1 MKKILLS
8 SLLIMISQPSF
19 ADGLKENQYAFPEK
33 GTPNFPRQWFPYTH
47 YSILNKVY
55 DDTKTKIEPAPC
67 NYSGVPPNASC
78 YLEEVATIRLYF
90 KSVPKRMQKK
100 GFNHQQIARFK
111 REHRVFEKRA
121 AARCEKEGLDS
132 LGSGGGLLYFGCYY
146 RMYHP
151 RFLKLKRMLGEPH
164 PVRRH
169 SSN

>member
-1 MKKILLS
+1 MLL
-8 SLLIMISQPSF
+8 MVSQPIF
-19 ADGLKENQYAFPEK
+19 ADGLRENQYAFPEK
-33 GTPNFPRQWFPYTH
+33 GSPSFPRQWFPYTH
-47 YSILNKVY
+47 YSIDNEW
-55 DDTKTKIEPAPC
+55 DDMRTKRTPAPC
-67 NYSGVPPNASC
+67 NYIGVGQDARC

-111 REHRVFEKRA
+111 REQRVFEKRA

-151 RFLKLKRMLGEPH
+151 RFLKMKRMLGEPH
-164 PVRRH
+164 PVRRR
-169 SSN
+169 SN

>member
-1 MKKILLS
+1 MKKILLFS
-8 SLLIMISQPSF
+8 SLLLIISQFSF

-33 GTPNFPRQWFPYTH
+33 GSPSFPRRWFPYTH
-47 YSILNKVY
+47 YSILNKA
-55 DDTKTKIEPAPC
+55 DDMRTKRAPAPC
-67 NYSGVPPNASC
+67 NYVGVGPDVDC

-100 GFNHQQIARFK
+100 GFNHQQIARFN
-111 REHRVFEKRA
+111 REQRVFEKRA

>member
-1 MKKILLS
+1 MKKILLYS
-8 SLLIMISQPSF
+8 MLLMVSQPIF

-33 GTPNFPRQWFPYTH
+33 GSPSFPRRWFPYTH
-47 YSILNKVY
+47 YSILNKA
-55 DDTKTKIEPAPC
+55 DDMRTKRAPAPC
-67 NYSGVPPNASC
+67 NYVGVGPDVDC

-111 REHRVFEKRA
+111 REQRVFEKRA
-121 AARCEKEGLDS
+121 AVRCEKEGLDS

-151 RFLKLKRMLGEPH
+151 RFLKMKRMLGEPH
-164 PVRRH
+164 PVRRR
-169 SSN
+169 SN